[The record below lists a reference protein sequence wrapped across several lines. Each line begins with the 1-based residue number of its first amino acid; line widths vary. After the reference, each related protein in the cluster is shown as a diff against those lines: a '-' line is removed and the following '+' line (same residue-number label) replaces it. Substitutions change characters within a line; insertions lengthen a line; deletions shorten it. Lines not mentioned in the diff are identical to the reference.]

1 MVITPQFALLM
12 PIIVL
17 QLQDMLKK
25 VRDQRPSYNNASVIA
40 SSVTIS
46 SLKLLYY
53 KVFAA
58 AYSWAG
64 RHARVVMVN
73 SSWTRNH
80 VRQLWWGNE
89 GPTVTENAESQ
100 PEASRSGDGDSTDG
114 TGRTLALVYPPC
126 NTTELLAMG
135 TDRDAHHGAGGGKQR
150 VTRRGSKT
158 GTTEKRIVLSIGQ
171 FRPEKDHLLQIRAIQ
186 CLLERDQRYGTVQY
200 LSCAFMV

>member
-1 MVITPQFALLM
+1 
-12 PIIVL
+12 
-17 QLQDMLKK
+17 MLKK

-53 KVFAA
+53 KVFAT

-64 RHARVVMVN
+64 KHARVVMVN

-100 PEASRSGDGDSTDG
+100 PEPSRLGDCDSTDE

-135 TDRDAHHGAGGGKQR
+135 TDREAHHGAGSASKQR
-150 VTRRGSKT
+150 ATRRGPKT

-171 FRPEKDHLLQIRAIQ
+171 FRPEKDHMLQIRAIQ
-186 CLLERDQRYGTVQY
+186 CMVERDPRYGSV
-200 LSCAFMV
+200 